1 MDLFNMTADTF
12 GLFDTALF
20 IHVLEHVE
28 KDRDALN
35 KAHKLL
41 APNGKVLIEVPALPA
56 LFSVHDEMLGH
67 YRRYNKQTLKDIV
80 DTDKY
85 IIINIW
91 YQDFIGVLG
100 SLHFFK
106 IKKTRLSSS
115 DEVQLV
121 KKQGNVYDK
130 YIIPFESYIEK
141 FCVFRLD

>member
-121 KKQGNVYDK
+121 K
-130 YIIPFESYIEK
+130 
-141 FCVFRLD
+141 